1 MLTTTN
7 LAIHIFLR
15 GFWIGC
21 IGLRYVS
28 GGIDIDSLNY
38 VSKFSNFLKKQELDF
53 DRYLENLEKICSV
66 IFSFTFLLI
75 FSALS
80 FFAFLFLSGFILNVL
95 AWYKNDFTKIL
106 ARITIV
112 LLFLS
117 VLLCF
122 IDYIFLGYFKR
133 QKYISKVFYPFYRI
147 FNFLSLSFLYRPLY
161 YNFIDNPFGR
171 KYLRMVVPY
180 IFALVAF
187 SDGFSIGAYN
197 FMPTIEEGYNWIQ
210 KDFYEDKWDE
220 PDEMSMVNIAIPSME
235 IKEKLFPLYLR
246 YKDIESI
253 NNALKMTCPDFSN
266 YGRSAIEFEFIK
278 DFKEGSNASQEKKE
292 NTLFLSLI
300 HI

>member
-1 MLTTTN
+1 MEKTEKKDFKKWLEHLQQESWRLELIISSILLVVLSSADDVINNLGLEIMGNIGSVAVSIFAFIPLFLSIILMLTTTN

-112 LLFLS
+112 LPFFICS
-117 VLLCF
+117 AVL
-122 IDYIFLGYFKR
+122 Y
-133 QKYISKVFYPFYRI
+133 
-147 FNFLSLSFLYRPLY
+147 
-161 YNFIDNPFGR
+161 
-171 KYLRMVVPY
+171 
-180 IFALVAF
+180 
-187 SDGFSIGAYN
+187 
-197 FMPTIEEGYNWIQ
+197 
-210 KDFYEDKWDE
+210 
-220 PDEMSMVNIAIPSME
+220 
-235 IKEKLFPLYLR
+235 
-246 YKDIESI
+246 
-253 NNALKMTCPDFSN
+253 
-266 YGRSAIEFEFIK
+266 
-278 DFKEGSNASQEKKE
+278 
-292 NTLFLSLI
+292 
-300 HI
+300 